1 MNFKKNYDAIKN
13 RIKYTCE
20 SIGRDPTEVQILAV
34 TKTVS
39 VENID
44 LALKSGISLIGENK
58 VQEAEAK
65 LPLLQEK
72 YREFHFI
79 GHLQSNKINKLL
91 PLKPDLI
98 HSIDSLSTL
107 KKLNHRLQ
115 ELSRIQD
122 VLLQVNTSGEYSKFG
137 ITPEETESFLKQSQE
152 FEHIRIKGLM
162 TIGMFTTDVAV
173 IRKCFRTLYELFHE
187 IKTIDLA
194 NSEMKYLSMG
204 MSNDYEIAIEEG
216 ANILRIGTA
225 IFGTRN

>member
-13 RIKYTCE
+13 RIKSTCAR
-20 SIGRDPTEVQILAV
+20 IGRDPAEINILAV

-91 PLKPDLI
+91 LLEPDLI
-98 HSIDSLSTL
+98 HSIDSLSTV
-107 KKLNHRLQ
+107 KKLNRSLM
-115 ELSRIQD
+115 ELNRTQNI
-122 VLLQVNTSGEYSKFG
+122 LIQVNTSGEHSKFG
-137 ITPEETESFLKQSQE
+137 VAPEETLPFLKQCEE
-152 FEHIRIKGLM
+152 FEHIRIMGLM
-162 TIGMFTTDVAV
+162 TIGMFTADVAV
-173 IRKCFRTLYELFHE
+173 IRKCFRRLFELFHE
-187 IKTIDLA
+187 IKTIDLI

-216 ANILRIGTA
+216 SHILRIGTA
-225 IFGTRN
+225 IFGRRN